1 MTDNKRK
8 LWINGQFVE
17 VTDEVYQVYMKGD
30 RKMRYFETDLKIERM
45 ILSEEGEV
53 KRIIP
58 SREDSLNRLS
68 DDNARQFADTS
79 ESVEDIVLR
88 RVAEEDLHQ
97 ALRKLNDEE
106 YALIRAMFYDG
117 LTERA
122 YARILGVS
130 QAAVHKKKMRILNKL
145 KDFLK

>member
-1 MTDNKRK
+1 
-8 LWINGQFVE
+8 
-17 VTDEVYQVYMKGD
+17 MKGD

-79 ESVEDIVLR
+79 ESVDDIVLR

>member
-145 KDFLK
+145 KNFLK